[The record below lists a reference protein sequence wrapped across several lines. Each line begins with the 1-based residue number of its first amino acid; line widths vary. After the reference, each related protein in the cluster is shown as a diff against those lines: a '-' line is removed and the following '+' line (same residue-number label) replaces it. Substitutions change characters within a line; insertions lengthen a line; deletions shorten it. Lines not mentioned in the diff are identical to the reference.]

1 MFNVRRFKFKFKFK
15 YPVILLLIIFYLSTS
30 VTSAQEV
37 KPIDIQ
43 KRMDSRFE
51 AITQSLD
58 AQVEITQIMA
68 QTKKLYKEGETLYKT
83 GEEAKA
89 EEKFNSARQIFLT
102 MDEES
107 FYQPSLHSYFL
118 ELSGQI
124 ADLKATFTPAIEFEP
139 ANENQQIQQFVRY
152 FQGKG
157 RPTIEV
163 AFTRLSKYEAM
174 MRKTFQE
181 EGVPQELIY
190 TGLVES
196 AYNPQAESSAGAMG
210 IWQFIPATAKRY
222 GLQQIGGFDERTDPE
237 KSTRAAARY
246 LKDLYGMF
254 GDWSLALAAYNAGEY
269 RILRTIQKTGIT
281 NFWQMSLQ
289 GLLPKETINYVP
301 AVLAAITVGKQEFEG
316 KQKGKEK

>member
-1 MFNVRRFKFKFKFK
+1 MTLTF
-15 YPVILLLIIFYLSTS
+15 
-30 VTSAQEV
+30 AQEV
-37 KPIDIQ
+37 SPIDIQ
-43 KRMDSRFE
+43 KRMDKRFE

-68 QTKKLYKEGETLYKT
+68 QTKKLYQEGETLYKR
-83 GEEAKA
+83 GEETKA

-124 ADLKATFTPAIEFEP
+124 ADLKATFTPTIEFAP
-139 ANENQQIQQFVRY
+139 TNENQQVQQFVRY

-157 RPTIEV
+157 RLTIEV
-163 AFTRLSKYEAM
+163 AFTCLSKYEAM

-181 EGVPQELIY
+181 EGIPQELIY

-196 AYNPQAESSAGAMG
+196 AYNPQSESSAGAMG

-222 GLQQIGGFDERTDPE
+222 GLQQIGSIDERTDPE
-237 KSTRAAARY
+237 KSTRAARY

-269 RILRTIQKTGIT
+269 RILRIIQKTGIT

-301 AVLAAITVGKQEFEG
+301 AVLAAITVGKQQFEG